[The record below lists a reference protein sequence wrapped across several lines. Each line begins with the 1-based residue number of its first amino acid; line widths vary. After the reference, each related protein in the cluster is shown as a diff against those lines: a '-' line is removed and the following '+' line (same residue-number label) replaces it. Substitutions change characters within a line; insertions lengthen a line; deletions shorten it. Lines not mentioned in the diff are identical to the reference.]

1 MTWTIWTSG
10 LCAALLGGFF
20 ILAAAARSAPER
32 TDHNEK
38 QALRNTEISFE
49 LFNDHLIIVKGT
61 IGSIENVNIM
71 LDTGKSPTAISKE
84 TADQLNLRGNRE
96 SLRMSNGSIDVQST
110 TLPSIRIGVLHA
122 ESLRVIVQDLRFMQ
136 HKLGIP
142 IGGIAGLDVLSTA
155 SFMIDYRKQ
164 KIVFG
169 PIGTIRKAVPF
180 ETRRPFLTVKATIN
194 GQEVRLL
201 VDSGTSALLIYRN
214 RLKTM
219 LKQLSEDPD
228 PLLLNP
234 AGKISTRWCRAS
246 DVSLGRQSLGPQLML
261 IADVDP
267 DPRYEFDGL
276 LGFRTPGFQK
286 VWLDFENGLFGWE

>member
-61 IGSIENVNIM
+61 IGSIENMNIM

-122 ESLRVIVQDLRFMQ
+122 ESLRVIVQDLGFMQ

-155 SFMIDYRKQ
+155 SFMIDYRNR

-169 PIGTIRKAVPF
+169 PIRTIRKAVPF
-180 ETRRPFLTVKATIN
+180 ETRRRFLTVKAKIN
-194 GQEVRLL
+194 GQVVRLL
-201 VDSGTSALLIYRN
+201 VDSGTSALLIYRT
-214 RLKTM
+214 RLKTK
-219 LKQLSEDPD
+219 LERLSQERDPQLSTS
-228 PLLLNP
+228 
-234 AGKISTRWCRAS
+234 AGAISTRWCRAS
-246 DVSLGRQSLGPQLML
+246 EVSLGSQSLGPQLIL
-261 IADVDP
+261 IADADP
-267 DPRYEFDGL
+267 DPRYDFDGL
-276 LGFRTPGFQK
+276 LGFVKLGFRK
-286 VWLDFENGLFGWE
+286 VWFDFETGLFGWD

>member
-201 VDSGTSALLIYRN
+201 VDSGTSALLTYRN

-228 PLLLNP
+228 PLLLTP